1 MKDRRQLYRNRV
13 YYGGVLAFNAR
24 NSTMTCV
31 VRNFSRLGAKIA
43 FDGSAILPDEFD
55 FVVARKSLTCVA
67 RMVWRSRNEAG
78 LTFLDTND
86 ANDIVPLDW
95 ARKLR
100 ASERTNRRLES
111 RIEQLRSEY

>member
-1 MKDRRQLYRNRV
+1 
-13 YYGGVLAFNAR
+13 
-24 NSTMTCV
+24 
-31 VRNFSRLGAKIA
+31 
-43 FDGSAILPDEFD
+43 
-55 FVVARKSLTCVA
+55 
-67 RMVWRSRNEAG
+67 MVWRSRNEAG

>member
-1 MKDRRQLYRNRV
+1 MKDRRKLYRNRV
-13 YYGGVLAFNAR
+13 YYGGMLAFNAR

-31 VRNFSRLGAKIA
+31 VRNFSRFGVKIA
-43 FDGSAILPDEFD
+43 FEGSALLPDEFD
-55 FVVARKSLTCVA
+55 FVVERKSLSCVA
-67 RMVWRSRNEAG
+67 RMVWRSRTEAG

-100 ASERTNRRLES
+100 ASERTNGRLES
-111 RIEQLRSEY
+111 RIEQLRSEF

>member
-1 MKDRRQLYRNRV
+1 MKDRRKLHRNRV
-13 YYGGVLAFNAR
+13 YYGGMLAFNAR

-43 FDGSAILPDEFD
+43 FEGSVLLPDEFD
-55 FVVARKSLTCVA
+55 FVVERKSLSCVA
-67 RMVWRSRNEAG
+67 RMAWRSRNEAG

-86 ANDIVPLDW
+86 ANDIVPLEW

-111 RIEQLRSEY
+111 RIEQLRSED

>member
-1 MKDRRQLYRNRV
+1 MHDRRQLFRNRV
-13 YYGGVLAFNAR
+13 YYGGMVAFNAR

-31 VRNFSRLGAKIA
+31 VRNFSRLGARIA
-43 FDGSAILPDEFD
+43 FEGSALLPDEFD
-55 FVVARKSLTCVA
+55 FVVERKSLSCVA

-78 LTFLDTND
+78 LIFLDTND

-100 ASERTNRRLES
+100 ASERTNRRLEA
-111 RIEQLRSEY
+111 RIEQLRSEH